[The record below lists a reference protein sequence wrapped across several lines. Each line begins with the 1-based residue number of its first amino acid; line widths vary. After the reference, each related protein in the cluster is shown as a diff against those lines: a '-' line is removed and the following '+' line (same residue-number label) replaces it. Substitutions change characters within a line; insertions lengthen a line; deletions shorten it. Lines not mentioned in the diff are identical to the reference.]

1 MRKKVIKIEIRSET
15 LHSILYLPDI
25 KDSEIDD
32 SESYPLVIRV
42 NGMPGKS
49 PEEDESRYARYF
61 IDNEIAYFAFDH
73 QGVRQSTGIFTY
85 YDAQANIERIIDQLI
100 HYPEINPLKIGL
112 FGESFGGAMAFCTA
126 VRDYRVRCVAIRS
139 PVFDTEIIPKNPLFK
154 FFTRALTR
162 NKEMRFPEG
171 DLKIAYAE
179 QTKQYNPDKLA
190 DKLSIPFI
198 LIGGNKDVLFP
209 EHGFHQLFKKVQS
222 KDKKIEIIEGANHNF
237 TDKNHFQT
245 MCGNVVDFF
254 STYLVSAKIT

>member
-1 MRKKVIKIEIRSET
+1 MIRKVIKIKIRSEM
-15 LHSILYLPDI
+15 LHSILYLPDG
-25 KDSEIDD
+25 KDLENGNGV
-32 SESYPLVIRV
+32 SYPLVIRV

-49 PEEDESRYARYF
+49 PEEDENRYAPHFVNNR
-61 IDNEIAYFAFDH
+61 IAYFAFDH

-85 YDAQANIERIIDQLI
+85 YDAQANIERIIDQLV
-100 HYPEINPLKIGL
+100 HFATINPLKIGL

-126 VRDYRVRCVAIRS
+126 VRDYRIRCLAIRS
-139 PVFDTEIIPKNPLFK
+139 PVFDTEIIPRNPLFK

-190 DKLSIPFI
+190 NKLLIPFK

-209 EHGFHQLFKKVQS
+209 ENGFHQLFNKVQS
-222 KDKKIEIIEGANHNF
+222 KDKKIEIIDGANHNF

-245 MCGNVVDFF
+245 MCGSLVDFF
-254 STYLVSAKIT
+254 ITNLAPAEIT